1 VSYATAFSRA
11 QDGVHAPQ
19 VTVEVHL
26 SGGLPAFAIVG
37 LPEAAVRESR
47 DRVRA
52 ALLNTA
58 FEFPQRRITASLAP
72 ADLPKE
78 GSRFD
83 LPIALA
89 LLAAQGQIPAEA
101 LSRIESLGEL
111 SLSGELRR
119 VTGVL
124 PAALQAR
131 DAGRILV
138 LPVESGADAAL
149 VSDADVRIART
160 LPEVCAWLSA
170 RGELPRAVA
179 APSAALP
186 EPPDLADVR
195 GQHRARRALEIAAA
209 GGHNLLF
216 VGPPGTGKTMLASRL
231 PGILPPLG
239 EDEALQAAAVA
250 SVCGLPLDPARF
262 RERRFRSP
270 HHTASAV
277 ALVGGGSLPRPGEI
291 SLAHHGVLFLD
302 ELPEWNRHVLEVL
315 REPLESGRIMI
326 SRAARQAEFPA
337 SFQLVA
343 AMNPCPCGYA
353 GDPSGRCRCSGE
365 QIARYRARLSGPL
378 LDRIDLHVE
387 VPRLQRSELAGT
399 AARGES
405 SAAVRERVIA
415 ARRRQAVRA
424 GCANARLDP
433 RSMDRDCALAE
444 ADQVMLEQSVERFGL
459 SARAQ
464 HRVLRVARTIADLA
478 DSARVQRPHLAE
490 ALAYRVLDRRPLLA
504 ASG

>member
-1 VSYATAFSRA
+1 MSYATAFSRA

-58 FEFPQRRITASLAP
+58 FEFPQRRITVSLAP
-72 ADLPKE
+72 ADLPKD

-89 LLAAQGQIPAEA
+89 LLAAQGQIPAESLHA
-101 LSRIESLGEL
+101 IESLGEL
-111 SLSGELRR
+111 SLSGELRA

-124 PAALQAR
+124 PATLQAR

-138 LPVESGADAAL
+138 LPVDSGADAAL
-149 VSDADVRIART
+149 VGDADVRVART
-160 LPEVCAWLSA
+160 LPEVCAWLSG
-170 RGELPRAVA
+170 RGELPRAVPA
-179 APSAALP
+179 APPAAQ
-186 EPPDLADVR
+186 EERPDLADVR

-231 PGILPPLG
+231 PGILPPLA
-239 EDEALQAAAVA
+239 EEEALQAAAVA
-250 SVCGLPLDPARF
+250 SVCGMPLDPARF
-262 RERRFRSP
+262 RERRFRAP

-277 ALVGGGSLPRPGEI
+277 ALVGGGPVPRPGEV

-337 SFQLVA
+337 AFQLVA

-353 GDPSGRCRCSGE
+353 GDPAGRCRCSGE

-387 VPRLQRSELAGT
+387 VPRLARSELAG
-399 AARGES
+399 ASPQGEAS
-405 SAAVRERVIA
+405 GKVRERVIA
-415 ARRRQAVRA
+415 ARRRQWARA
-424 GCANARLDP
+424 GRPNARLDP
-433 RSMDRDCALAE
+433 RGMDRDCALGE
-444 ADQVMLEQSVERFGL
+444 GDQHMLEQAVDRLGL
-459 SARAQ
+459 SARSVE
-464 HRVLRVARTIADLA
+464 RL
-478 DSARVQRPHLAE
+478 S
-490 ALAYRVLDRRPLLA
+490 RRA
-504 ASG
+504 F